1 MASARFPMQKAYSGP
16 PSDIGY
22 EIVFQYFKRK
32 DIECICAKDGVYV
45 SGTFEPNTHVVD
57 WSNSHSVTFDYDLY
71 PLNSKD
77 NALNRAI
84 AAYLCK
90 MQCRY
95 VLSEYYLYVE
105 KGTNMSGILG
115 GLCA

>member
-32 DIECICAKDGVYV
+32 DIECVCAKDGVYV
-45 SGTFEPNTHVVD
+45 SGMFDPNKHFVD
-57 WSNSHSVTFDYDLY
+57 WSTSQNVTFDHDVY
-71 PLNSKD
+71 PLHSKD
-77 NALNRAI
+77 NALHRAL
-84 AAYLCK
+84 AAYLGK
-90 MQCRY
+90 MQCRF

-105 KGTNMSGILG
+105 KGTNMSGIFG
-115 GLCA
+115 